1 MANLQAVFSVTKV
14 LTKALLHVPFLQEA
28 MSRVGVPPTNDR
40 GLFSYLSFH
49 RTLDELHTV
58 YSKRRALLVFQSS
71 DDSQDEVQL
80 EDSSSRNMSECE

>member
-58 YSKRRALLVFQSS
+58 YSKRRALSVFQSS
-71 DDSQDEVQL
+71 DDSQDEVQ
-80 EDSSSRNMSECE
+80 DPSSRNMSECE